1 MGYGSILPRPDG
13 VVLEVRHW
21 RTQPR
26 DTMTDDASYGAVR
39 NLPDGRTGVLF
50 ERLLAHA
57 AAEWGSAT

>member
-1 MGYGSILPRPDG
+1 
-13 VVLEVRHW
+13 
-21 RTQPR
+21 
-26 DTMTDDASYGAVR
+26 MTDDASYGAVR